1 MKRVGL
7 ILAAGAIVLSTWVIM
22 GLARSGAN
30 VGVTYAGTTWAAAFA
45 MLVATVSLFAAAP
58 FARTGRLGIL
68 VVCAGLC
75 WVAPIVSGWPGGP
88 SLLRAGATLAAA
100 FALPSLVHIA
110 LAAPQGRLEG
120 AARRAVVASAY
131 AWSAF
136 AAIVLALVRDP
147 FYDPSCW
154 SDCDGNAF
162 LVRSW
167 PGLSSALVHLRPW
180 VELGLGV
187 AVLAV
192 GIASLRRAA
201 AAVRVSALAA
211 VAVATVACLHAVR
224 VLGVRFEDPTDP
236 EFRAVFFG
244 ACAAIVLISFAVV
257 APRALVPF
265 RGRAVSRAV
274 AALGD
279 APPPD
284 ELERRLAHALDDATL
299 RIVFRLPELGLCVDA
314 SGTACRAP
322 EASERRAVTPLLR
335 RGETIAWI
343 DHSALVAD
351 AVEPALTPAVRLAVD
366 NARLRAGLLAQVRDL
381 RAARRRIV
389 ADGDDERRR
398 LERDLHDGV
407 QQLLLAVAAGLRAAA
422 ARSRASDE
430 PGTAVLDAAVAQT
443 TAVLEEVREVAH
455 GIYPAIL
462 TDAGL
467 AAAVASL
474 ADIAALPVTVGRLPK
489 RRYPAVVEAAAYQVV
504 AEGIANAAAHGGA
517 SCVDVEVDDFDGA
530 LLVRVHDDGR
540 GGAQVGLVGGL
551 AELADRV
558 GAADGTISIAS
569 DAVFG
574 TTIDVVIPCA
584 S

>member
-1 MKRVGL
+1 L
-7 ILAAGAIVLSTWVIM
+7 ILVAAAAVLSAWVVAVF
-22 GLARSGAN
+22 ARSGVN
-30 VGVTYAGTTWAAAFA
+30 VGVTYAGTTWPATFA
-45 MLVATVSLFAAAP
+45 MLVAALSLLVAAP
-58 FARTGRLGIL
+58 LARTTRIAVLA
-68 VVCAGLC
+68 VCAGLC
-75 WVAPIVSGWPGGP
+75 WVAPIVSGWSGGP
-88 SLLRAGATLAAA
+88 PLVRAGAALAAA
-100 FALPSLVHIA
+100 FTLPLLAHLA

-120 AARRAVVASAY
+120 SARRAVVASAY

-162 LVRSW
+162 LFRSW
-167 PGLSSALVHLRPW
+167 PGLSSAVVHLRPW
-180 VELGLGV
+180 MELGLGI

-192 GIASLRRAA
+192 GIGSSRRAA
-201 AAVRVSALAA
+201 GAVRASALAA
-211 VAVATVACLHAVR
+211 VAVGTVACLHAVR
-224 VLGVRFEDPTDP
+224 VLGTRFEDPADP
-236 EFRAVFFG
+236 EFRGVFFG
-244 ACAAIVLISFAVV
+244 ACAAVVLVSFAV
-257 APRALVPF
+257 AATRALVPL
-265 RGRAVSRAV
+265 RRRAVGRAV

-279 APPPD
+279 APLPD
-284 ELERRLAHALDDATL
+284 DLERRLAEALDDASL
-299 RIVFRLPELGLCVDA
+299 RIVFRLPELGRCVDA
-314 SGTACRAP
+314 SGMACRAL
-322 EASERRAVTPLLR
+322 ESSEGCAATPLLR

-343 DHSALVAD
+343 EHSALVAD
-351 AVEPALTPAVRLAVD
+351 SVEPALTPAVRLAVD

-381 RAARRRIV
+381 RAARRSIV

-407 QQLLLAVAAGLRAAA
+407 QQLLLALAAELRGAA

-430 PGTAVLDAAVAQT
+430 PGAAVLDAAVAQT

-474 ADIAALPVTVGRLPK
+474 ADIAPLPVTVGRLPQ
-489 RRYPAVVEAAAYQVV
+489 RRYPAAVEAAAYQVV
-504 AEGIANAAAHGGA
+504 AEGIANAATHAAA
-517 SCVDVEVDDFDGA
+517 SSVDVDVDDLDGN
-530 LLVRVHDDGR
+530 LVVHVHDDGR
-540 GGAQVGLVGGL
+540 GGAEFGRVGGL

-569 DAVFG
+569 DAMSG
-574 TTIDVVIPCA
+574 TTIDAVIPCA